1 MASIAEKAIKR
12 NSSKAKVT
20 FKNSNNL
27 FFQSLKKSIDE
38 YFIATGKKKTG
49 NWELYSKAVI
59 LIPGA
64 LAIYIFLLTSSYTT
78 VTGLLLAALLGIV
91 IGSIGFNVM
100 HDSCHGAY
108 SSKKWVNT
116 LLGFSLNAI
125 GGNAFFWKQKHNILH
140 HTYTNIEGVDDDI
153 AQSKLLRQSPTQ
165 EWMPIHQYQHIYF
178 PVAYALT
185 IFMWA
190 GVRDFVKYFTHKIHN
205 TDIQP
210 MDTREHIIFWVSK
223 VLYVVFYI
231 ALPIYFVGWLPWLV
245 GYVTMG
251 VVMSIVIALVF
262 QLAHAVEGPEFDSA
276 GLDDKVIET
285 EWAVHQ
291 IKTTA
296 NFAPKNKFINWFVGG
311 LNFQVEHH
319 LFPRIA
325 HIHYPALSKIVQQK
339 CREFNLPYH
348 SFPTITQAIGS
359 HVRTMKKFGQKE
371 YVPEYAN

>member
-1 MASIAEKAIKR
+1 MASTAATAIKR
-12 NSSKAKVT
+12 NASKAKVT
-20 FKNSNNL
+20 FRNNNNL
-27 FFQSLKKSIDE
+27 FFQSLKKSVDE
-38 YFIATGKKKTG
+38 YFLATGKKKTG
-49 NWELYSKAVI
+49 NWELYSKAII

-64 LAIYIFLLTSSYTT
+64 LAIYIFLLTSTYST
-78 VTGLLLAALLGIV
+78 VAGLLLAALLGIV

-165 EWMPIHQYQHIYF
+165 EWMPIHQYQHYYF

-223 VLYVVFYI
+223 ALYVVFYI
-231 ALPIYFVGWLPWLV
+231 ALPIYCVGWLPWLI

-285 EWAVHQ
+285 EWAIHQ

-296 NFAPKNKFINWFVGG
+296 NFAPKNKLINWFVGG

-348 SFPTITQAIGS
+348 SFPTVTQAIGS

-371 YVPEYAN
+371 YVPEYA